1 MLRLAAGALLAVA
14 AAIGLVTLLGT
25 GGRSAHARHVRRAAP
40 SRRRVT
46 VVRIGA
52 SARGRPIDAVHVG
65 SGGPAPPPL
74 GGCGPRKEPGRLT
87 GTRVVRPPGAGGAVD
102 AWVLGD
108 PHPPRPGG
116 R

>member
-46 VVRIGA
+46 AVRIGA
-52 SARGRPIDAVHVG
+52 SARGRPIDAIHVG
-65 SGGPAPPPL
+65 SGGRAHPPLRGWVAGGEPARLPGTKKLPPP
-74 GGCGPRKEPGRLT
+74 
-87 GTRVVRPPGAGGAVD
+87 PPA
-102 AWVLGD
+102 
-108 PHPPRPGG
+108 RPGG
-116 R
+116 GRA